1 MTKYEIKNRWTGELI
16 YSAEA
21 DSWEQVLKAIAAGA
35 NLRGANL
42 RGANLEG
49 ANLWGANLRGANLEG
64 ANLRGANLW
73 GANLEGANLWGANL
87 WGANLEGANLRGA
100 NLEGANL
107 EGANL
112 EGANLEGA
120 NLEGANLP
128 SPAEVLSAVW
138 GELSDELTADLMR
151 YDAFFH
157 PDPAAF
163 TRWAQGGV
171 CPFQAIKVQRAAN
184 FKEKK
189 HLWVPGPPKNGYELM
204 VAVLREKA
212 KTNL

>member
-1 MTKYEIKNRWTGELI
+1 LENLRMSERGRNKAVMTKYEIKNRWTGELI

-21 DSWEQVLKAIAAGA
+21 DSWEQVLKAITAGANLRGA

-49 ANLWGANLRGANLEG
+49 ANL
-64 ANLRGANLW
+64 
-73 GANLEGANLWGANL
+73 EGANLW
-87 WGANLEGANLRGA
+87 
-100 NLEGANL
+100 
-107 EGANL
+107 GANL